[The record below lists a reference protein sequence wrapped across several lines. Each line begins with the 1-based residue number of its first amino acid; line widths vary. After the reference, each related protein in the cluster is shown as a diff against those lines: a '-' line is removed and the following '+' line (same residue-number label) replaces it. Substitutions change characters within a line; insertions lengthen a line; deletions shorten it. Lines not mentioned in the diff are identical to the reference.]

1 MSRPKT
7 KSFTYGK
14 GIYYFTIKS
23 GHGSGITIKRT
34 TLQKAIDAF
43 KTYQRTHGTS
53 AEWLGKWDG
62 KKFTDDSFDKIM
74 AKKS

>member
-14 GIYYFTIKS
+14 GIYYFNIKS

-34 TLQKAIDAF
+34 SLQKAMDAF
-43 KTYQRTHGTS
+43 KMYQRTHRDS
-53 AEWLGKWDG
+53 VEWLGKWDG
-62 KKFTDDSFDKIM
+62 KKFTEDNFDKLQV
-74 AKKS
+74 KSA

>member
-7 KSFTYGK
+7 KSFTFGK

-34 TLQKAIDAF
+34 SLQKAIDAF
-43 KTYQRTHGTS
+43 RTYQRTHGGS

-62 KKFTDDSFDKIM
+62 KKFVEDNFEKM
-74 AKKS
+74 AEKTA